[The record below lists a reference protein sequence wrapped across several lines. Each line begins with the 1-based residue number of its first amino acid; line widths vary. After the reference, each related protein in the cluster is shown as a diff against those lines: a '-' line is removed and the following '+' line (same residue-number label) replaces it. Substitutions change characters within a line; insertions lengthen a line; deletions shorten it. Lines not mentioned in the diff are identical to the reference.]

1 MYYTILERVKEAYMK
16 KLNFIWLWVIIFL
29 FFQFLSAYSSE
40 IKPSAKAVNEE
51 TDGCI
56 CRGDLDRNGVI
67 NPVDLE
73 YMAKVIQHEIIPDP
87 SLAECADLNYNGLSY
102 EMSDYTIL
110 QSWMS
115 AYHVILCGKEKLTLA
130 SLKISEIKGKPCDKI
145 TLPIFIRNDVEVGA
159 FDLQIEFDGTLL
171 YFKGAERGE
180 ALTLKDSTGSYQ
192 WEYFTYRQLPIIDP
206 LMYRLEI
213 LGLYDIKNTHKGIPL
228 QPDVNFVEL
237 AKIKFQITCDNNLC
251 GTLIP
256 VNFYWNPNTCTENSL
271 CDQSGN
277 ILYVSND
284 TSQFNFSDCDTSSMT
299 FPVVPSVNFEN
310 GFVNIL
316 EPPVAQIG
324 DIDLNGVPYE
334 IGDATLFANS
344 LLQGISV
351 FTIDP
356 VKQIRDSDIDGDGAV
371 LTLSDFLLL
380 IRIMQGKALPGDST
394 GTTDKVAY
402 FNFSIRDSIQLITF
416 NSEAPIGAIL
426 FTFDYTD
433 TPCFPNIVSTDMDI
447 MFKVVDSHL
456 KVLVYSF
463 ADGIN
468 IPPGLVDLLA
478 IPRNQ
483 GCRLQ
488 HLEVVDDRGKVMKAI
503 QGTTGIS
510 DQSTQD
516 SPKTFTLFP
525 NYPNPFNPDT
535 YIEYALPTDCQV
547 TLVIYNILGQRIRTL
562 INSHQTAGFKSVR
575 WDGKDNSGNQVSA
588 GVYFYSIKTDNFIQ
602 TKKML
607 LLK

>member
-1 MYYTILERVKEAYMK
+1 MKKFKIIWLGVLIFVFFYAHLGNPYEKNPAEPILEEGSNTC
-16 KLNFIWLWVIIFL
+16 L
-29 FFQFLSAYSSE
+29 
-40 IKPSAKAVNEE
+40 
-51 TDGCI
+51 
-56 CRGDLDRNGVI
+56 CRGDIDHNGVI
-67 NPVDLE
+67 NRHDEKLM
-73 YMAKVIQHEIIPDP
+73 YKVIQGEIKPP
-87 SLAECADLNYNGLSY
+87 LPLECGDLNYNGIAY
-102 EMSDYTIL
+102 EIADYLIL
-110 QSWMS
+110 KGWVDQHH
-115 AYHVILCGKEKLTLA
+115 AIKCKKQKLTLS

-145 TLPIFIRNDVEVGA
+145 TLPIFIQNDVEVGV

-256 VNFYWNPNTCTENSL
+256 VNFFWNPNSCYDNSL
-271 CDQSGN
+271 SDQSGT

-284 TSQFNFSDCDTSSMT
+284 TSQFNFIDCDTNIITSEII
-299 FPVVPSVNFEN
+299 PSVDFEN
-310 GFVNIL
+310 GFVNIP

-334 IGDATLFANS
+334 IGDATLFANYF
-344 LLQGISV
+344 LQGISV

-356 VKQIRDSDIDGDGAV
+356 AKQIRDSDIDRDGAV

-380 IRIMQGKALPGDST
+380 VRIMQGKASPGDST
-394 GTTDKVAY
+394 GTTDKIAY
-402 FNFSIRDSIQLITF
+402 FSVSFRDSIQLITF
-416 NSEAPIGAIL
+416 NSEAPIGAVL
-426 FTFDYTD
+426 FTFDCSD
-433 TPCFPNIVSTDMDI
+433 TLVTPYINSTDMNLLY
-447 MFKVVDSHL
+447 KVSDGDL
-456 KVLVYSF
+456 RVLVYSF
-463 ADGIN
+463 EDGVN
-468 IPPGLVDLLA
+468 IPIGTVDLLA

-483 GCRLQ
+483 GCKLHR
-488 HLEVVDDRGKVMKAI
+488 LEVVDDRGRIMKA
-503 QGTTGIS
+503 QWGTTGVS
-510 DQSTQD
+510 EQPSRNA
-516 SPKTFTLFP
+516 PENFVLLP

-535 YIEYALPTDCQV
+535 YIEYALPSNCQV

-575 WDGKDNSGNQVSA
+575 WNGEDDSGNKVSA
-588 GVYFYSIKTDNFIQ
+588 GVYFYSIKADNFSQ

>member
-1 MYYTILERVKEAYMK
+1 MK
-16 KLNFIWLWVIIFL
+16 KSNFIWLWVIIFL

-40 IKPSAKAVNEE
+40 IKPSVKAVNEE
-51 TDGCI
+51 TDGCN
-56 CRGDLDRNGVI
+56 CRGDLDRNGII
-67 NPVDLE
+67 NQVDLE
-73 YMAKVIQHEIIPDP
+73 YMAKVIEHEIIPDP

-102 EMSDYTIL
+102 EKNDYTIL

-130 SLKISEIKGKPCDKI
+130 SLKILEIKGKPCDKI
-145 TLPIFIRNDVEVGA
+145 TLPIFIQSDVEVGA

-206 LMYRLEI
+206 LLYRLEI
-213 LGLYDIKNTHKGIPL
+213 FGLYDYKDNHTGIPL

-237 AKIKFQITCDNNLC
+237 AKIKFQIACDNNLC
-251 GTLIP
+251 GTQIP
-256 VNFYWNPNTCTENSL
+256 VNFFWNPNSCNDNILS
-271 CDQSGN
+271 DRSGN
-277 ILYVSND
+277 IFYVSND
-284 TSQFNFSDCDTSSMT
+284 TSQFNFSDCDTSFMT

-310 GFVNIL
+310 GFVNIP
-316 EPPVAQIG
+316 EPPVAQVG

-394 GTTDKVAY
+394 GTTDKIAY
-402 FNFSIRDSIQLITF
+402 FSVSFRDSIQLITF

-426 FTFDYTD
+426 FTFDCSD
-433 TPCFPNIVSTDMDI
+433 TLVTPYINSTAMDI

-478 IPRNQ
+478 IPNNQ
-483 GCRLQ
+483 GCGLQ
-488 HLEVVDDRGKVMKAI
+488 HLEVVDDRGRVMKAI

-510 DQSTQD
+510 EQSAQNLPED
-516 SPKTFTLFP
+516 FVLSS
-525 NYPNPFNPDT
+525 NYPNPFNPET
-535 YIEYALPTDCQV
+535 NIEYALPSDCQV
-547 TLVIYNILGQRIRTL
+547 TLVVYNILGQKVRTL
-562 INSHQTAGFKSVR
+562 VDAYQAAGFKSVI
-575 WDGKDNSGNQVSA
+575 WDGKDDSGNQASA